1 LPEVICDTS
10 PIQYLYQIGHLELLV
25 QLAGQ
30 VIVPPAVV
38 RELEAGKERGV
49 ELPDIFA
56 LDWIVVKWPIEKRSL
71 PVNANL
77 GAGESEVLMLGLEIP
92 DAILILDDRRARE
105 LAKSLGMVF
114 TGTLGV
120 LLSAKQ
126 KGLISEVKPLLEA
139 LQHRRFRISPH
150 TFQAVLKLANE

>member
-49 ELPDIFA
+49 EL
-56 LDWIVVKWPIEKRSL
+56 
-71 PVNANL
+71 
-77 GAGESEVLMLGLEIP
+77 
-92 DAILILDDRRARE
+92 
-105 LAKSLGMVF
+105 AKSLGMVF
-114 TGTLGV
+114 YGHLGR
-120 LLSAKQ
+120 SFEREAK
-126 KGLISEVKPLLEA
+126 GVD
-139 LQHRRFRISPH
+139 F
-150 TFQAVLKLANE
+150 